1 MSTDIFLSGDDTS
14 VREVRVAPVVLLGV
28 VDHYM
33 RRAAGKHRVIG
44 TLLGV
49 FHPHDGSV
57 DVTGSFPVPHDEIA
71 DEIAVDIEYN
81 RTMVDLHRNV
91 SSAHAIVGWYA
102 TGTETDG
109 NSVLIHEF
117 YGREC
122 AAPVHLL
129 VNADLAAVATA
140 AAAAADA
147 ADASSSATNGSGKA
161 VAGVPSPAAP
171 RAYVSSAY
179 TIGEVALR
187 SEFRPVPVAVTPT
200 TPDKVTMDVLFKNR
214 RRLEAARKTAAT
226 AAEAAATGR
235 GGAAAAT
242 STAALATEVDN
253 IQAGLSRLLD
263 LLTVVG
269 RAVDAVVAGEAT
281 GDVAAGRFLA
291 ETLALMPRVDSHV
304 FDKLFGDNM
313 RDLLMVTYLCS
324 FAQAQLP
331 IAERL
336 LSVDVRALKQ

>member
-28 VDHYM
+28 VDHFM

-49 FHPHDGSV
+49 FHAHDGSV
-57 DVTGSFPVPHDEIA
+57 DVTGSFPVPHDENA

-140 AAAAADA
+140 AAASADA
-147 ADASSSATNGSGKA
+147 ADVSAGPANGAGKA
-161 VAGVPSPAAP
+161 ATGLPSLAAP

-200 TPDKVTMDVLFKNR
+200 TPDKVAMDVLFKNR
-214 RRLEAARKTAAT
+214 RRLEAARDAT
-226 AAEAAATGR
+226 A
-235 GGAAAAT
+235 AAAAT
-242 STAALATEVDN
+242 PTAALATEVDN
-253 IQAGLSRLLD
+253 IQAGLGRLLD

-336 LSVDVRALKQ
+336 LSVDVKALKQ

>member
-28 VDHYM
+28 VDHFM

-57 DVTGSFPVPHDEIA
+57 DVTGSFPVPHDENA

-140 AAAAADA
+140 AAASADA
-147 ADASSSATNGSGKA
+147 ADASAGPANGAGKA
-161 VAGVPSPAAP
+161 AAGLPSPAAP

-200 TPDKVTMDVLFKNR
+200 TPDKVAMDVLFKNR
-214 RRLEAARKTAAT
+214 RRLEAARNAT
-226 AAEAAATGR
+226 A
-235 GGAAAAT
+235 AAAAT
-242 STAALATEVDN
+242 PTAALATEVDN
-253 IQAGLSRLLD
+253 IQAGLGRLLD

-336 LSVDVRALKQ
+336 LSVDVKALKQ

>member
-28 VDHYM
+28 VDHFM

-57 DVTGSFPVPHDEIA
+57 DVTGSFPVPHDENA

-140 AAAAADA
+140 AAASADA
-147 ADASSSATNGSGKA
+147 ADVSAGPANGAGKA
-161 VAGVPSPAAP
+161 ATGLPSLAAP

-200 TPDKVTMDVLFKNR
+200 TPDKVAMDVLFKNR
-214 RRLEAARKTAAT
+214 RRLEAARDAT
-226 AAEAAATGR
+226 A
-235 GGAAAAT
+235 AAAAT
-242 STAALATEVDN
+242 PTAALTTEVDN
-253 IQAGLSRLLD
+253 IQAGLGRLLD

-336 LSVDVRALKQ
+336 LSVDVKALKQ

>member
-14 VREVRVAPVVLLGV
+14 VRAVRVAPVVLLGV

-57 DVTGSFPVPHDEIA
+57 DVTGSFPVPHDENA

-140 AAAAADA
+140 AAASADA
-147 ADASSSATNGSGKA
+147 ADTSSGAANGSGKT

-200 TPDKVTMDVLFKNR
+200 TPDKVAMDVLFKNR
-214 RRLEAARKTAAT
+214 RRLEAAQ
-226 AAEAAATGR
+226 
-235 GGAAAAT
+235 
-242 STAALATEVDN
+242 VDN

-336 LSVDVRALKQ
+336 LSVDVKALKQ

>member
-14 VREVRVAPVVLLGV
+14 VRAVRVAPVVLLGV

-57 DVTGSFPVPHDEIA
+57 DVTGSFPVPHDENA

-140 AAAAADA
+140 AAASADA
-147 ADASSSATNGSGKA
+147 ADTSSGAANGSGKT

-200 TPDKVTMDVLFKNR
+200 TPDKVAMDVLFKNR
-214 RRLEAARKTAAT
+214 RRLEAAAA
-226 AAEAAATGR
+226 
-235 GGAAAAT
+235 

-336 LSVDVRALKQ
+336 LSVDVKALKQ

>member
-14 VREVRVAPVVLLGV
+14 VRAVRVAPVVLLGV
-28 VDHYM
+28 VDHFM
-33 RRAAGKHRVIG
+33 RRAAGKRRVIG

-57 DVTGSFPVPHDEIA
+57 DVTGSFPVPHDETA

-102 TGTETDG
+102 TGTETDA

-129 VNADLAAVATA
+129 VNADLAAVAA
-140 AAAAADA
+140 AAAASAAAAEGGDA
-147 ADASSSATNGSGKA
+147 AASTD
-161 VAGVPSPAAP
+161 GVPSPAAP

-187 SEFRPVPVAVTPT
+187 SEFRPVPVAVTPS
-200 TPDKVTMDVLFKNR
+200 TPDKVAMDVLFKNR
-214 RRLEAARKTAAT
+214 RRLEAARETAA
-226 AAEAAATGR
+226 AAMTAAATGR
-235 GGAAAAT
+235 GGGAAAA
-242 STAALATEVDN
+242 STAALASEVDN

-336 LSVDVRALKQ
+336 LSVDVKALKQ

>member
-28 VDHYM
+28 VDHFM

-57 DVTGSFPVPHDEIA
+57 DVTGFFPVPHDESA

-91 SSAHAIVGWYA
+91 SSAHAVVGWYA

-140 AAAAADA
+140 AAASADA
-147 ADASSSATNGSGKA
+147 ADASSGAANGSGKA
-161 VAGVPSPAAP
+161 AAGLPSPAAP

-200 TPDKVTMDVLFKNR
+200 IPDKVAMDVLFKNR
-214 RRLEAARKTAAT
+214 RRLEAARD
-226 AAEAAATGR
+226 AAA
-235 GGAAAAT
+235 AAAAT
-242 STAALATEVDN
+242 PTAALATEVDN
-253 IQAGLSRLLD
+253 IQAGLGRLLD

-281 GDVAAGRFLA
+281 GDIAAGRFLA
-291 ETLALMPRVDSHV
+291 ETLTLMPRVDSHV

-336 LSVDVRALKQ
+336 LSVDVKALKQ

>member
-28 VDHYM
+28 VDHFM

-57 DVTGSFPVPHDEIA
+57 DVTGSFPVPHDENA

-140 AAAAADA
+140 AAASADA
-147 ADASSSATNGSGKA
+147 ADASAGTANGAGKA
-161 VAGVPSPAAP
+161 AAGLPSPAAP

-200 TPDKVTMDVLFKNR
+200 TPDKVAMDVLFKNR
-214 RRLEAARKTAAT
+214 RRLEAARD
-226 AAEAAATGR
+226 AAA
-235 GGAAAAT
+235 AAAAT
-242 STAALATEVDN
+242 PTAALATEVDN
-253 IQAGLSRLLD
+253 IQAGLGRLLD

-269 RAVDAVVAGEAT
+269 RAVDAVVAGETT

-336 LSVDVRALKQ
+336 LSVDVKALKQ

>member
-28 VDHYM
+28 VDHFM

-49 FHPHDGSV
+49 FHAHDGSV
-57 DVTGSFPVPHDEIA
+57 DVTGSFPVPHDENA

-140 AAAAADA
+140 AAASADA
-147 ADASSSATNGSGKA
+147 ADVSAGPANGAGK
-161 VAGVPSPAAP
+161 VATGLPSLAAP

-200 TPDKVTMDVLFKNR
+200 TPDKVAMDVLFKNR
-214 RRLEAARKTAAT
+214 RRLEAARDAT
-226 AAEAAATGR
+226 A
-235 GGAAAAT
+235 AAAAT
-242 STAALATEVDN
+242 PTAALATEVDN
-253 IQAGLSRLLD
+253 IQAGLGRLLD

-336 LSVDVRALKQ
+336 LSVDVKALKQ